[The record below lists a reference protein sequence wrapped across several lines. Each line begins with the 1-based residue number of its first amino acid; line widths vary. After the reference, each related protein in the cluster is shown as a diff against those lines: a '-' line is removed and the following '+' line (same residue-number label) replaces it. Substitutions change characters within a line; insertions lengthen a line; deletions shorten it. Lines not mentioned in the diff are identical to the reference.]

1 MSTKTTFKR
10 VALVTVAALG
20 FGLLSTVPSQASV
33 SAADAVSNT
42 EVTAVAIAAPSA
54 GRINTTFTSVVSV
67 TIESVDLGLAEY
79 LTLRARFDSV
89 PAGSKSAVGFSTA
102 GQTMIDT
109 ASASVRETIYAA
121 NAAGNELLPAAL
133 ELQAGASAAFT
144 SSATAQ
150 PAGSVGFIPDTVGSY
165 VVTVW
170 HDTDADGALD
180 AAEDYSTKTF
190 TVGSS
195 PTTLTVTRINS
206 SAATGATGNGA
217 LVKLTLT
224 NGGVAAGLSAGEGI
238 VITPAT
244 GGDIVKVNGTDQCT
258 TAASAACTLTSGMF
272 IGGVAW
278 LNITNA
284 TAGASQVYTFA
295 GSGTDVAGIS
305 GTFLLTFRASATI
318 ATGTTVVVGDT
329 AETEFVD
336 GTEGIDGTSTAPRVP
351 HAATTL
357 TYYTA
362 ATATVGT
369 TSTTYSKAT
378 VTDTNGR
385 VTGSVAQG
393 ITALAYDIAYL
404 LSETAAAATTAEGS
418 FSVSMTPG
426 AIGDGFQVVT
436 DAGTALTSTVA
447 TATAVAAPVTVSPSS
462 TQPLA
467 MKNGGSVVY
476 TVTQLDQFGNALPNV
491 LVTLGG
497 GTKNAV
503 VVAPTKSTDANGQAQ
518 FTWTDA
524 QAAAA
529 VAAGLTTDTPTFTTT
544 GSGSAVSGGTITWS
558 ATGPVVGTVT
568 ILGGDNGTTTGVKST
583 TVTEY
588 DIAAGDGTEAGVQTF
603 TATVKDAA
611 GNLLSGVPVTWT
623 VSGTTAGVLSTTAT
637 GYTTAAGVD
646 SASVYGWVNGN
657 YTVTATAG
665 GIAGTAGY
673 TLRQQTALEARAISA
688 TVSGTIITATV
699 KDRFGNV
706 VPGVT
711 VYATKTGVGY
721 FGAGVTST
729 SAVTTTAGIAEFV
742 IAGGDAEVTVSTLD
756 PNAAAGTKAYG
767 QTCAAA
773 SFVGCA
779 STSVA
784 LTAYTAGTAL
794 EAEEGVGASLSAA
807 GVSSAKV
814 SVTGDST
821 AQTAADAAAE
831 ATDAANAATDAA
843 NAAAEAADAATAA
856 AQDAADA
863 VAALSA
869 QVASLISGLKSQLTA
884 LTNLVIKIQKKVKA

>member
-1 MSTKTTFKR
+1 
-10 VALVTVAALG
+10 
-20 FGLLSTVPSQASV
+20 
-33 SAADAVSNT
+33 
-42 EVTAVAIAAPSA
+42 
-54 GRINTTFTSVVSV
+54 
-67 TIESVDLGLAEY
+67 
-79 LTLRARFDSV
+79 
-89 PAGSKSAVGFSTA
+89 
-102 GQTMIDT
+102 
-109 ASASVRETIYAA
+109 
-121 NAAGNELLPAAL
+121 
-133 ELQAGASAAFT
+133 
-144 SSATAQ
+144 
-150 PAGSVGFIPDTVGSY
+150 
-165 VVTVW
+165 
-170 HDTDADGALD
+170 
-180 AAEDYSTKTF
+180 
-190 TVGSS
+190 
-195 PTTLTVTRINS
+195 
-206 SAATGATGNGA
+206 
-217 LVKLTLT
+217 
-224 NGGVAAGLSAGEGI
+224 
-238 VITPAT
+238 
-244 GGDIVKVNGTDQCT
+244 
-258 TAASAACTLTSGMF
+258 
-272 IGGVAW
+272 
-278 LNITNA
+278 
-284 TAGASQVYTFA
+284 
-295 GSGTDVAGIS
+295 
-305 GTFLLTFRASATI
+305 
-318 ATGTTVVVGDT
+318 
-329 AETEFVD
+329 
-336 GTEGIDGTSTAPRVP
+336 
-351 HAATTL
+351 
-357 TYYTA
+357 
-362 ATATVGT
+362 
-369 TSTTYSKAT
+369 
-378 VTDTNGR
+378 
-385 VTGSVAQG
+385 VAQG
-393 ITALAYDIAYL
+393 ITGLAYDLVYL

-418 FSVSMTPG
+418 FTVSMTPG

-436 DAGTALTSTVA
+436 TAGTALTSTVA
-447 TATAVAAPVTVSPSS
+447 TAAAVAAAPTVSPAS
-462 TQPLA
+462 TQPLSV
-467 MKNGGSVVY
+467 KNGGSVVY

-497 GTKNAV
+497 GSKNAV
-503 VVAPTKSTDANGQAQ
+503 VVAPTKSTDANGLAQ

-529 VAAGLTTDTPTFTTT
+529 VAAGLTTDAPTFTT
-544 GSGSAVSGGTITWS
+544 SAGTATGGTITWS

-588 DIAAGDGTEAGVQTF
+588 DIAAGDGAEAGVQTF

-688 TVSGTIITATV
+688 TVSGTIVTATV

-869 QVASLISGLKSQLTA
+869 QVATLISGLKSQLTA